1 MIRFWRRRRQ
11 SQEHSPTLADH
22 LVTGAA
28 IQREFGREKWARVE
42 PMLRHLAT
50 ERLAIDEETLRAVK
64 AAEKKKQ
71 LLMSET
77 RSRLRLLSLTEEQQA
92 IIDRLIEKTILKQA

>member
-1 MIRFWRRRRQ
+1 MIVFRFWQRHRRRRFAKNIA
-11 SQEHSPTLADH
+11 T
-22 LVTGAA
+22 AA
-28 IQREFGREKWARVE
+28 TIQREFGLEKWACVE

-77 RSRLRLLSLTEEQQA
+77 RSRLRLLRLTEGQQA
-92 IIDRLIEKTILKQA
+92 LIDQLIERTILKQA